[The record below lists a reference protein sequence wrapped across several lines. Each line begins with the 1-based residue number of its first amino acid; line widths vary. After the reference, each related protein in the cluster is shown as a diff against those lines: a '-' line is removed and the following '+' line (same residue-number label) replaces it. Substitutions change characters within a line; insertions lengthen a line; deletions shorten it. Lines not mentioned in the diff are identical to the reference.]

1 VVAFSTAKEVEA
13 VSTVDFAIV
22 AISSIVAVMNPLSTT
37 AVFISLTEGKNPE
50 KNRKIAAKA
59 IKLGFIILAFF
70 ALTGTLLFQI
80 FSLEVYAF
88 QIAGGILLVSIALRM
103 LSDKN
108 GFSTDSSHEEIS
120 IIPLTFPL
128 TAGPGTITTVILL
141 FSQAVTIFEAVFVFV
156 GIGIGVML
164 SYLGMIHAPRLFKLL
179 GKDGIRVVTALMA
192 IIVLAI
198 AVQFVIAGVIAVIPH
213 IPT

>member
-1 VVAFSTAKEVEA
+1 
-13 VSTVDFAIV
+13 
-22 AISSIVAVMNPLSTT
+22 MNPLSTT
-37 AVFISLTEGKNPE
+37 AVFIALTKGNNPE

-59 IKLGFIILAFF
+59 TKLGFVILAFF

-103 LSDKN
+103 LSEKN
-108 GFSTDSSHEEIS
+108 GFSTEENHEEIS

-141 FSQAVTIFEAVFVFV
+141 FSQAISVFEAVFVFV
-156 GIGIGVML
+156 GIAVGVLL
-164 SYLGMIHAPRLFKLL
+164 SYLGMVHAHRLFKLL

-198 AVQFVIAGVIAVIPH
+198 AVQFVITGIISVIPH
-213 IPT
+213 ITQ

>member
-1 VVAFSTAKEVEA
+1 MEKFSTI
-13 VSTVDFAIV
+13 DFAIV

-50 KNRKIAAKA
+50 NNRKMAAKA
-59 IKLGFIILAFF
+59 TRLGFVILAFF

-108 GFSTDSSHEEIS
+108 GFSSDDSHEDIS
-120 IIPLTFPL
+120 VIPLTFPL
-128 TAGPGTITTVILL
+128 TAGPGTIMTVILL
-141 FSQAVTIFEAVFVFV
+141 FSQAVTVFEAVFVFV
-156 GIGIGVML
+156 AIGIGVVL
-164 SYLGMIHAPRLFKLL
+164 SYLGMSHAHRLFKLF

-198 AVQFVIAGVIAVIPH
+198 AIQFVIAGIIAVIPSLP
-213 IPT
+213 I

>member
-1 VVAFSTAKEVEA
+1 MEKFSTI
-13 VSTVDFAIV
+13 DFAIV

-50 KNRKIAAKA
+50 NNRKMAAKA
-59 IKLGFIILAFF
+59 TRLGFVILAFF

-108 GFSTDSSHEEIS
+108 GFSSDDSHEDIS
-120 IIPLTFPL
+120 VIPLTFPL
-128 TAGPGTITTVILL
+128 TAGPGTIMTVILL
-141 FSQAVTIFEAVFVFV
+141 FSQAVTVFEAVFVFV
-156 GIGIGVML
+156 AIGIGVVL
-164 SYLGMIHAPRLFKLL
+164 SYLGMSHAHRLFKLF

-198 AVQFVIAGVIAVIPH
+198 AIQFVIAGIIAVIPSL
-213 IPT
+213 PL